1 MPTPTLDPTTDPQ
14 THAGLS
20 AGGDGAEAPR
30 AVAFD
35 PSAQSGDPA
44 DYLPLGTAPH
54 GVTNGT
60 YDPLAFTALDFYRID
75 DLLTDDEKAFRDRIR
90 AVVDEH
96 AIPVIEQ
103 HAQALVFP
111 RDAAKALAEAGAV
124 GPTIPVEYGGRGMS
138 SVAYGLAMQEV
149 ERADSGLRSFC
160 SVMGSLVMYP
170 IHSYGSEEQK
180 RRWLPRLATAD
191 AIGCFALTEPNVGS
205 DPGAMT
211 TRAVRDGNEFV
222 ISGHKRWST
231 NASEADVAVV
241 WAKDDAGDVRGFLV
255 ETDRPGFSAP
265 RIGDKWSLRA
275 AVTSEVVLDDVR
287 IPADAMLPNVKG
299 LKGPLSCLTQA
310 RYGIAWGVLGAAMS
324 CYDAAIQ
331 HTTSREQFGRP
342 LAGFQ
347 LVQNKIA
354 DMLADITRAQLVAWR
369 LGRMKDE
376 GTMRP
381 AHVSLAKRD
390 NVRTALSV
398 ARTSRQLLGGNGVL
412 GVFPV
417 MRHMAN
423 LESVVTY
430 EGTDEVHTLVLG
442 QEATGLNAFGG

>member
-1 MPTPTLDPTTDPQ
+1 MALPTLDP
-14 THAGLS
+14 S
-20 AGGDGAEAPR
+20 ASGDGAPTAP
-30 AVAFD
+30 FD
-35 PSAQSGDPA
+35 PSRQAGDPA
-44 DYLPLGTAPH
+44 DFLPLGTAPH
-54 GVTNGT
+54 GVTNGR
-60 YDPLAFTALDFYRID
+60 YDPAAFTALDFYQID
-75 DLLTDDEKAFRDRIR
+75 SLLTDEEKAFRDAIR
-90 AVVDEH
+90 EYVNTDVL
-96 AIPVIEQ
+96 PVIEQ
-103 HAQALVFP
+103 HAQAQVFP
-111 RDAAKALAEAGAV
+111 REAARGLAALGAV
-124 GPTIPVEYGGRGMS
+124 GPTIPVEYGGRGLS

-170 IHSYGSEEQK
+170 INAYGSEEQK
-180 RRWLPRLATAD
+180 RRWLPALAKAD
-191 AIGCFALTEPNVGS
+191 AVGCFALTEPNVGS
-205 DPGAMT
+205 DPGSMT
-211 TRAVRDGNEFV
+211 TRARRDGDSYV

-255 ETDRPGFSAP
+255 ETGLAGFSAP

-287 IPADAMLPNVKG
+287 VRADAMLPDVKG

-310 RYGIAWGVLGAAMS
+310 RYGIAWGVLGAALS

-342 LAGFQ
+342 VAGFQ
-347 LVQNKIA
+347 LVQARIA
-354 DMLADITRAQLVAWR
+354 DMLADITKAQLVAWR

-390 NVRTALSV
+390 NVRTALAV
-398 ARTSRQLLGGNGVL
+398 ARASRQLLGGNGVL